1 MNPKQRSVHP
11 AQYRPPDNL
20 SPLSTDSLPQRT
32 PARTKK
38 RAGVIGVR
46 SRSRLVRDAGAG
58 TPLAMLPVAIL
69 PPEILPAA
77 ARWLDLAG
85 LAVFAASGALA
96 AAKRGQTFVTL
107 IFFGLITGVGGGTV
121 RDLLIDAPV
130 FWIHDAR
137 AASMCLF
144 VATLIWTTPAR
155 WWRDEA
161 LGWFDAVGLA
171 AYAVFGAAKAL
182 GYGVPPVPAALM
194 GVMSACVG
202 GIIRDVLA
210 GEPSILMRP
219 ELYVTAA
226 ALASATYVIL
236 VLLGLPVGWSA
247 VIAASAGFTLRA
259 LAIRYHLALPA
270 YAERA
275 DP

>member
-1 MNPKQRSVHP
+1 MLP
-11 AQYRPPDNL
+11 AAIL
-20 SPLSTDSLPQRT
+20 SPD
-32 PARTKK
+32 
-38 RAGVIGVR
+38 V
-46 SRSRLVRDAGAG
+46 
-58 TPLAMLPVAIL
+58 
-69 PPEILPAA
+69 LPAA

-96 AAKRGQTFVTL
+96 AAKRGQTVVTAV
-107 IFFGLITGVGGGTV
+107 FFGLITGVGGGTV

-130 FWIHDAR
+130 FWVHDAR
-137 AASMCLF
+137 AASMCLI
-144 VATLIWTTPAR
+144 VALVIWTTPER

-171 AYAVFGAAKAL
+171 AYAVYGAAKAL

-194 GVMSACVG
+194 GVMTACVG

-226 ALASATYVIL
+226 ALASASYVGL
-236 VLLGLPVGWSA
+236 VLLGLPVGWAA
-247 VIAASAGFTLRA
+247 VIAASAGFSLRA
-259 LAIRYHLALPA
+259 AAIRFHLALPA
-270 YAERA
+270 YRQRR
-275 DP
+275 

>member
-1 MNPKQRSVHP
+1 
-11 AQYRPPDNL
+11 
-20 SPLSTDSLPQRT
+20 
-32 PARTKK
+32 
-38 RAGVIGVR
+38 
-46 SRSRLVRDAGAG
+46 
-58 TPLAMLPVAIL
+58 MLPVAIL

-144 VATLIWTTPAR
+144 VATVIWTTPAR

-161 LGWFDAVGLA
+161 LGWFDAVGLGDLNRDRIPDLVVSA
-171 AYAVFGAAKAL
+171 AT
-182 GYGVPPVPAALM
+182 
-194 GVMSACVG
+194 
-202 GIIRDVLA
+202 
-210 GEPSILMRP
+210 GET
-219 ELYVTAA
+219 V
-226 ALASATYVIL
+226 YVI
-236 VLLGLPVGWSA
+236 
-247 VIAASAGFTLRA
+247 AGRK
-259 LAIRYHLALPA
+259 R
-270 YAERA
+270 
-275 DP
+275 